1 MFLFE
6 VAALGAA
13 ATWAIG
19 GLISAK
25 PAAHLGAI
33 GFNCVRMWFVVLFL
47 GAYVFATGTWNTVD
61 SSHASLIFLSGF
73 IGIFM
78 GDTLLFLT
86 LNRMGPRRTAILFS
100 MNAPMS
106 ALLGWLF
113 LSEELSLQALIG
125 IACVLVGVILAIA
138 FGKRKDQLHKWEAIR
153 GPVVVGVLFGT
164 LAALS
169 QSVGSIIIRPV
180 MESGADPVA
189 ISLMRCTIAA
199 FGLLALFYLPGRP
212 FRLANPINKEIVAL
226 ASLSGMLGMGIG
238 MTLIL
243 YALSGGEVGIVS
255 TLSATTPAMMLP
267 VLWWQTKEFPAIGAW
282 IGALLVIVGC
292 ALIFMS

>member
-1 MFLFE
+1 MFFYE
-6 VAALGAA
+6 IAALGAA
-13 ATWAIG
+13 ATWAVG
-19 GLISAK
+19 GLVSAR

-33 GFNCVRMWFVVLFL
+33 GFNCMRMWFVVLFL
-47 GAYVFATGTWNTVD
+47 GVYVLAMGTWSTVD
-61 SSHASLIFLSGF
+61 ASHAPYIFMSGF

-106 ALLGWLF
+106 AVLGWLF
-113 LSEELSLQALIG
+113 LGEQLSLLAVLG
-125 IACVLVGVILAIA
+125 ILAVISGVILAIA
-138 FGKRKDQLHKWEAIR
+138 FGKRKDQLHKWEAIK
-153 GPVVVGVLFGT
+153 GPIAVGVLFGT

-199 FGLLALFYLPGRP
+199 VGLLVLFILPGRP
-212 FRLANPINKEIVAL
+212 FRLANPLSLNIMVL
-226 ASLSGMLGMGIG
+226 ASVSGMLGMGVG

-243 YALSGGEVGIVS
+243 FALSGGEVGIIS

-267 VLWWQTKEFPAIGAW
+267 ILWWQTKEIPAKGAW
-282 IGALLVIVGC
+282 LGAALVILGC
-292 ALIFMS
+292 GLIFMN

>member
-1 MFLFE
+1 MYLFE

-13 ATWAIG
+13 AAWAVG
-19 GLISAK
+19 SLISAK

-47 GAYVFATGTWNTVD
+47 GTYVLATGSWSTVD
-61 SSHASLIFLSGF
+61 SSHSFLIFMSGF

-106 ALLGWLF
+106 ALLGWVF
-113 LSEELSLQALIG
+113 LSEELPFQAIIG
-125 IACVLVGVILAIA
+125 ISIVIVGVLMAIA
-138 FGKRKDQLHKWEAIR
+138 FGKRKDQLHKWESIK
-153 GPVVVGVLFGT
+153 GPIVVGVLFGT

-180 MESGADPVA
+180 MASGADPVA
-189 ISLMRCTIAA
+189 VSLMRCTIAA

-212 FRLANPINKEIVAL
+212 FKLANPINKEIVAL
-226 ASLSGMLGMGIG
+226 ASLSGVLGMGIG

-267 VLWWQTKEFPAIGAW
+267 VLWSQTKECPAVGAW
-282 IGALLVIVGC
+282 VGAALVIVGC
-292 ALIFMS
+292 GLLFMS

>member
-6 VAALGAA
+6 IAALGAA
-13 ATWAIG
+13 ASWAVG

-33 GFNCVRMWFVVLFL
+33 GFNCMRMWVVVMFL
-47 GAYVFATGTWNTVD
+47 GAYVFATGVWATVD
-61 SSHASLIFLSGF
+61 ADHGALIFLSGF

-100 MNAPMS
+100 MNAPIS

-113 LSEELSLQALIG
+113 LSEDLTFQSVLGILS
-125 IACVLVGVILAIA
+125 VLAGVILSIA

-153 GPVVVGVLFGT
+153 GPVAIGILFGT

-180 MESGADPVA
+180 MASGADPVA

-199 FGLLALFYLPGRP
+199 VGLLALFFLPGRP
-212 FRLANPINKEIVAL
+212 FRLANPVTKGIIAL
-226 ASLSGMLGMGIG
+226 ASVSGMLGMGLG

-243 YALSGGEVGIVS
+243 FALSGGEVGIIS
-255 TLSATTPAMMLP
+255 TLSATSPAMMLP
-267 VLWWQTKEFPAIGAW
+267 VLWWQTREFPAIGAW
-282 IGALLVIVGC
+282 IGALLVIMGC
-292 ALIFMS
+292 AMIFMT

>member
-1 MFLFE
+1 MYLFE
-6 VAALGAA
+6 FAALGAA

-33 GFNCVRMWFVVLFL
+33 GFNCVRMLFVVLFL
-47 GAYVFATGTWNTVD
+47 GIYVFAAGTWSTVD
-61 SSHASLIFLSGF
+61 SDHASLIFLSGF
-73 IGIFM
+73 VGIFM

-113 LSEELSLQALIG
+113 LSEELSLQAVLG
-125 IACVLVGVILAIA
+125 IASVLTGVILAIA
-138 FGKRKDQLHKWEAIR
+138 FGKRKTQLHRWEQIR
-153 GPVVVGVLFGT
+153 GPVAVGVLFGT

-189 ISLMRCTIAA
+189 ISLMRCSIAA
-199 FGLLALFYLPGRP
+199 VGLLVLFYLPGRP
-212 FRLANPINKEIVAL
+212 FKLANPITKEIA
-226 ASLSGMLGMGIG
+226 ARAAFSGMLGMGVG

-243 YALSGGEVGIVS
+243 FALSGGEVGIVS
-255 TLSATTPAMMLP
+255 TLSATTPVILLP

-282 IGALLVIVGC
+282 VGAFLVIVGC
-292 ALIFMS
+292 SLIFTS